1 MLHARSD
8 GETFGL
14 AIAEFSTHNKPVITS
29 SVHHERHTA
38 RFHLDVLGDKG
49 LYYHDTHSLVEL
61 LLGFD
66 REAARARGDWNAYK
80 AFEPERVM
88 AVFKKVFLDAPRSAP
103 DGDWLNEHSPG
114 HSNAG
119 SSLRVVGSA
128 GASWTSRAQRVASG
142 WPDVG
147 PPDNIFALRAPGPQL
162 HSFEAAIAVSPRQH
176 GEQAGLYCWADAESW
191 VKLVVEGA
199 GGDGNVMLVFASQSQ
214 AVPAVRGKIALPE
227 YAGQLWLKLTLTVS
241 DGEPSVVADWR
252 AADKADW
259 QPMRRGVG
267 WLLPH
272 ELEGRAYGSLE
283 QGDPRGEA
291 RAVCPLPMGAW
302 RAALVTEQWQGDAAW
317 VAFSKVACS

>member
-1 MLHARSD
+1 MAQTMMVVSRMMMICVRDLAFHRKRSSLDATARLIRSTYPKHMRLSWRSLSGVHLLLRNNKDKAAMVTPPPTAATKVRLPPIFFLLLHTNVIPGTEGLTNVIYLPPTVDLLEKRNFIEACDAMLHARSD

-66 REAARARGDWNAYK
+66 REVARARGDWNAYK

-88 AVFKKVFLDAPRSAP
+88 AVFKKVFLDEPRSEP

-147 PPDNIFALRAPGPQL
+147 PPDNIFALRAPRQL

-176 GEQAGLYCWADAESW
+176 GEQTPGSTAG
-191 VKLVVEGA
+191 
-199 GGDGNVMLVFASQSQ
+199 
-214 AVPAVRGKIALPE
+214 R
-227 YAGQLWLKLTLTVS
+227 T
-241 DGEPSVVADWR
+241 
-252 AADKADW
+252 
-259 QPMRRGVG
+259 RRVG
-267 WLLPH
+267 
-272 ELEGRAYGSLE
+272 
-283 QGDPRGEA
+283 
-291 RAVCPLPMGAW
+291 
-302 RAALVTEQWQGDAAW
+302 
-317 VAFSKVACS
+317 